1 MIRRLFHGSL
11 TTVMVLFTLL
21 VGCSPAE
28 KPAASQQTDKP
39 ASGVSPEKKLVPITQ
54 VTNWFAE
61 PEHGGQYAALAKGY
75 YKEAGLDMK
84 IQSGGPQIS
93 HIQIVASGKAQF
105 GMAQADEIL
114 LARDQGIPVV
124 ALAAIFQKTPQA
136 IMFHKGEPIKSFED
150 LNGRL
155 SIIASGSAYWE
166 YIKKAHKLDKVSEM
180 AYTGQMAPFIND
192 KTAVIQSYITS
203 DPFTMKKQ
211 NLDVD
216 FLMVHD
222 SGYQPYAGVLFTTEK
237 YLKENP
243 EIVKG
248 YIQASMKGW
257 NYYKTNYE
265 EINPDIGKANPDL
278 SKEWMTFG
286 AEAEMPLI
294 FGGDAEKG
302 GVGTMTKERW
312 YALSSQLFEIGLLKK
327 QEPVENT
334 FTTQFLS
341 GGK

>member
-1 MIRRLFHGSL
+1 MKKSLFTGSL
-11 TTVMVLFTLL
+11 TLLMVLSAVLA
-21 VGCSPAE
+21 GCSSTE
-28 KPAASQQTDKP
+28 KPAASQGADQP
-39 ASGVSPEKKLVPITQ
+39 AAGQSTEKKLVPVTQ

-75 YKEAGLDMK
+75 YKDAGLDMT
-84 IQSGGPQIS
+84 IQSGGPQVS

-136 IMFHKGEPIKSFED
+136 IMFHKGEPIKTFSD
-150 LNGRL
+150 LNGRV
-155 SIIASGSAYWE
+155 SIIASGAAYWE
-166 YIKKAHKLDKVSEM
+166 YIKKANKLDKVKEM
-180 AYTGQMAPFIND
+180 AYTGQMGPFVSDN
-192 KTAVIQSYITS
+192 TAVIQSYITS
-203 DPFTMKKQ
+203 EPFTMKKQ
-211 NLDVD
+211 NMDID

-243 EIVKG
+243 DIVKA

-257 NYYKTNYE
+257 SYYKTNYE
-265 EINPDIGKANPDL
+265 EINPNIGKANPDL

-294 FGGDAEKG
+294 FIGDAEKG

-312 YALSSQLFEIGLLKK
+312 STLSSQLFEIGLLKK
-327 QEPVENT
+327 QEPIEQA
-334 FTTQFLS
+334 FTTQFVS
-341 GGK
+341 GK